1 MKENFL
7 NFDYE
12 GLDTR
17 KRIPQTKNSN
27 EIFNSLS
34 ENSDEFFI
42 SDVLDSLVKR
52 RTSDFKE
59 LNDSLF
65 FSEESKKLLKEYEKI
80 YRKSS
85 HNYFDG
91 SFNQI
96 DNKLAIL
103 LILSN
108 WWTAITDYN
117 LWIDVTEDEIKKWIP
132 EFQEKWNSTFFN
144 IDIENHWEI
153 KCEYEIIWNRIRIA
167 IKNK

>member
-59 LNDSLF
+59 LNDGLF
-65 FSEESKKLLKEYEKI
+65 FSEE
-80 YRKSS
+80 
-85 HNYFDG
+85 
-91 SFNQI
+91 
-96 DNKLAIL
+96 
-103 LILSN
+103 
-108 WWTAITDYN
+108 
-117 LWIDVTEDEIKKWIP
+117 
-132 EFQEKWNSTFFN
+132 
-144 IDIENHWEI
+144 
-153 KCEYEIIWNRIRIA
+153 
-167 IKNK
+167 